1 MYKAFY
7 YSIWLAI
14 FINILLFYSTVGV
27 RSYLSCSKCDAH
39 IGLLTDDESTGQL
52 QYYANGLAMTFSPK
66 SKQKFIFEELSHLKG
81 PSFTKLTMDQMFGV
95 VEGFHADA

>member
-1 MYKAFY
+1 M
-7 YSIWLAI
+7 
-14 FINILLFYSTVGV
+14 GV

-66 SKQKFIFEELSHLKG
+66 NKQKFMFKELSHIKV
-81 PSFTKLTMDQMFGV
+81 PSVGTNEIFPPKLTMEQMFGI
-95 VEGFHADA
+95 VEDTKFKDGLKNLKNWRQITNA